1 MRHYSCSS
9 AGMSNN
15 EQGDDL
21 KQRLTAMVD
30 SMPAF
35 PESVHQVMS
44 ITRDINCSPKDL
56 VQVIERDPV
65 MTMKI
70 LKLVNSAFFAL
81 SRHVSSVQH
90 ALVYLGLNTIK
101 NLAVSIATLET
112 LPRQSIPELPMSGF
126 LTHSLATASV
136 AQWLAK
142 NQLHI
147 RDASDYFV
155 GGLLHDFGKAVF
167 IQFEPNTYGKVI
179 REAREKNMPLALIEM
194 ERLGVSSAEVGAMLA
209 ESWQLPEMLVDC
221 IRTQVECNENSTD
234 LALSVAAGSSIVK
247 AMQLGD
253 NGDPYVGNFS
263 EVMHQRLGCNLEE
276 VTEQMGGLD
285 QEVQKLLNMVYS

>member
-1 MRHYSCSS
+1 MTEIDSS
-9 AGMSNN
+9 
-15 EQGDDL
+15 EEL
-21 KQRLTAMVD
+21 KQRLTNMVD

-56 VQVIERDPV
+56 VKVIERDPV

-70 LKLVNSAFFAL
+70 LKMVNSAFFAL

-112 LPRQSIPELPMSGF
+112 MPRKSIPELSMSKF

-136 AQWLAK
+136 AQWLAR
-142 NQLHI
+142 NQLNI
-147 RDASDYFV
+147 RDASDHFV
-155 GGLLHDFGKAVF
+155 AGLLHDFGKAVF
-167 IQFEPNTYGKVI
+167 IQFEPVTYGKI
-179 REAREKNMPLALIEM
+179 ITEAKEKNLPLALVEM

-209 ESWQLPEMLVDC
+209 ESWQLPEPLVDC
-221 IRTQVECNENSTD
+221 IRTQVNCSEGSSN
-234 LALSVAAGSSIVK
+234 LALSVAAASSVVK
-247 AMQLGD
+247 AMHLGD
-253 NGDPYVGNFS
+253 NGDPYVGDFS
-263 EVMHQRLGCNLEE
+263 EVMHNRLHCNLEDVVAQMDGLQEE
-276 VTEQMGGLD
+276 VD
-285 QEVQKLLNMVYS
+285 KLLNMVRS

>member
-1 MRHYSCSS
+1 MTESDSS
-9 AGMSNN
+9 V
-15 EQGDDL
+15 DL
-21 KQRLTAMVD
+21 KQRLTSMVD

-56 VQVIERDPV
+56 VKVIESDPV

-101 NLAVSIATLET
+101 NLAVSIATLDT
-112 LPRQSIPELPMSGF
+112 MPRKSIPELSMNKF

-142 NQLHI
+142 NQLNI
-147 RDASDYFV
+147 RDASDHFV
-155 GGLLHDFGKAVF
+155 AGLLHDFGKAVF
-167 IQFEPNTYGKVI
+167 IQFEPNSYGKI
-179 REAREKNMPLALIEM
+179 ISEAREKNMPLALIEM

-209 ESWQLPEMLVDC
+209 ESWQLPEPLVDC
-221 IRTQVECNENSTD
+221 IRTQDSCSDDASD
-234 LALSVAAGSSIVK
+234 LALSVAAGSSVVK

-253 NGDPYVGNFS
+253 NGDPYVGGFS
-263 EVMHQRLGCNLEE
+263 DVMHQRLNCNLEDVVVQMDFLPEE
-276 VTEQMGGLD
+276 VD
-285 QEVQKLLNMVYS
+285 KLLNMVRS